1 MKNGIPNGRGVNGS
15 HAIDGE
21 GLRLVGVGGGGGGG
35 GGGGEGGKVLSR
47 AGLLRLREELRRD
60 GRTLVQCHGC
70 FDLVHP
76 GHIRHLRQAKSHG
89 DVLLV
94 SITGD
99 AQVSKG
105 AGRPLI
111 PQELRAENLAALDF
125 VDWVYVDPNP
135 TAEGLLGEVCPDVY
149 IKGREY
155 ERNHDPRFRAERL
168 AVEGGG
174 GRVVFTS
181 GDVVFSSSAL
191 IASLECSVDPYHARL
206 RQLLGRAE
214 LGVDRLG
221 SMISGFRGKR
231 VVVVG
236 ETILDTYVLC
246 DRPEVAHE
254 SPVLTLRPIETRM
267 YDGGAAIIARHLA
280 QMGARPVLVTALP
293 RSYQAEELRAR
304 LDGEG
309 VEVRAVLTDEPV
321 PEKQRFLAGAQKVMK
336 VDHVRPY
343 ALDASRQRELVEL
356 AVGASEG
363 GGMGGD
369 RVDAAIVADFGLGL
383 LSAGVLGPVCD
394 GLRKRAG
401 VLTGDVSGRRGDLLS
416 MRGMDLLCPSEAE
429 LRDAVRMHDD
439 GLPVPVWELMRRTG
453 AGSVM
458 VTLGPEGLI
467 AFGPREGAWA
477 GTSRE
482 GLVVDGGAAAS
493 AGDGAR
499 TGESSG
505 GDGWV
510 SRVRGEHVPAMCA
523 HAVDPLGCGDALLAA
538 ATLALCVCREEMVV
552 GGGVWTPGRSGLL
565 EAAVLGSIAAATQG
579 QRLGN
584 LPVSAS
590 ELRRGL
596 SGLHSTHLSYAG
608 AEVVSAG
615 GAGRS
620 VGRVSGLA

>member
-1 MKNGIPNGRGVNGS
+1 M
-15 HAIDGE
+15 
-21 GLRLVGVGGGGGGG
+21 
-35 GGGGEGGKVLSR
+35 
-47 AGLLRLREELRRD
+47 
-60 GRTLVQCHGC
+60 QCHGC

-89 DVLLV
+89 VVLLV

-155 ERNHDPRFRAERL
+155 ERNHDPRFREERR
-168 AVEGGG
+168 AVESGG

-191 IASLECSVDPYHARL
+191 IASLERSVDPYHARL
-206 RQLLGRAE
+206 LQLLGRDE
-214 LGVDRLG
+214 LSADRLG

-321 PEKQRFLAGAQKVMK
+321 PEKQRYLAGAQKVMK

-343 ALDASRQRELVEL
+343 ALDAGRQGELVEL
-356 AVGASEG
+356 AARVSEG
-363 GGMGGD
+363 GGMRGD

-394 GLRKRAG
+394 ALRQRAG

-416 MRGMDLLCPSEAE
+416 LRGMDLLCPSESE
-429 LRDAVRMHDD
+429 LRDAVRMHDE

-453 AGSVM
+453 AGSVI
-458 VTLGPEGLI
+458 VTLGSEGLI
-467 AFGPREGAWA
+467 AFGPRAGALGDVVAA
-477 GTSRE
+477 GGDVRE
-482 GLVVDGGAAAS
+482 GEGG
-493 AGDGAR
+493 
-499 TGESSG
+499 G
-505 GDGWV
+505 GGGWV
-510 SRVRGEHVPAMCA
+510 SRVCGEHVPALCA

-538 ATLALCVCREEMVV
+538 ATLALCVSREEV
-552 GGGVWTPGRSGLL
+552 GAGWSAGQSGLL

-584 LPVSAS
+584 LPVSVV

-596 SGLHSTHLSYAG
+596 QGLHASHLSYAG
-608 AEVVSAG
+608 AEVVAAG
-615 GAGRS
+615 GGVG
-620 VGRVSGLA
+620 VGRLAGLA